1 MGILDIFDEGKQ
13 VKDTQD
19 SLKQFLL
26 EATEKVPELK
36 PYAPKIKEKVQTLHG
51 DQLLMFLDDMVKN
64 TPSLRPY
71 YKQIISK
78 FAGAGGVVES
88 NIQPETAVVGGAF
101 GGASGGVKGI
111 VKGAVSALASEPILG
126 EAFTAYENTV
136 RNRLPDVVKIPADVA
151 FSFIVGHFAD
161 KLTNKLPK
169 EVVDGLKNRL
179 AKKTVAEIGSKK
191 TVTIDDVD
199 KLIDGVE
206 QEIKTAYKEAVKSGD
221 KDKAKAIAEG
231 LKVAR
236 TLKEEY
242 RKNKAEFIAKGL
254 KQVDDIKKKEWE
266 RFKEQVVSK
275 VREKEPSKI
284 TEDITEPIDDI
295 RPAQPTKEELREKIV
310 SKLQKDKEL
319 WEQKVKEITQKVR
332 EKEPPKDV
340 ITNEVDDI
348 SDIKPE
354 VDEKARVKEILEKNK
369 SFLEPSLSKPN
380 LLPESIKTPDLEL
393 KYKGESIYAKNKAR
407 WVDFEGKYKG
417 ADIEVSIRKTPE
429 KQQVFVYAKRGSYP
443 IKEELKKEGFKWDG
457 EQWVYEGSE
466 PPSFLKNA
474 LPEVKPPN
482 ELTPDEIREILRK
495 NDKTE
500 LADRIIRKL
509 GLESLKE
516 NKLEPLDKAD
526 AKKLSLNKQKALN
539 IAKKALS
546 NDEFLNLAYYGD
558 DNVVNYVLGIKKNI
572 EAPNRNIE
580 LPKLEG
586 IKPEVQNKILRL
598 LKELNYPEWA
608 VKKYSEIAE
617 SLKTP
622 LIRDRLFR
630 SGVDIELRDF
640 IKTLQRDA
648 KIAKLLKKEG
658 RGGTTL
664 HSGIDPFKAF
674 DAVHDVIRAID
685 NKVGDN
691 KLFYSIRQLFRKY
704 LGADK
709 YGLGFLKEETA
720 DNIVY
725 SLYDKARPVFASNTE
740 RGHRYVDA
748 IRKWVG
754 DKVSHGFIIEYLE
767 SPEFRQK
774 VKLASQ
780 KEPELRKIAEKLDEV
795 GNHIDALSKELYERG
810 YITKHQYNK
819 WKGRYLSRLYQI
831 DEKVGLDALSRFK
844 QAEIKSGRKIENIM
858 ALPKEKREKLGYV
871 EDAPIAILDTIAK
884 SAKTVGLDYWFRDLI
899 KIPEIVD
906 RRFVVKIPEE
916 IRAKFPKLPEEA
928 SPYFVKNRLIKWLQA
943 EGVDTKTLRSL
954 AKEANSKIKLIEA
967 NKKALERE
975 GWISLGD
982 KDKLRYGVLSG
993 LPVNRKFAGWLKGFM
1008 RLTDD
1013 SDGLVSA
1020 FDKTMTVWTAM
1031 FKTAKVPL
1039 NPFAVPRNFTSNI
1052 FQYYYSGANRPLTY
1066 FSKALREIATNGR
1079 YYKLAKERGLFHT
1092 NFTDEE
1098 VARVIR
1104 ELHNTSKNKYLKKL
1118 TEIYQS
1124 KPAEALIKFYSA
1136 IDDTWKLARFI
1147 YALEREKKGIT
1158 DAIKTAQDAHY
1169 DYSLVGVLVR
1179 AMRDPNVG
1187 IGGALKLFAPL
1198 FPTYM
1203 QKSWSQ
1209 LVYSLTKRP
1218 VQTTLTLAFPYLVIH
1233 AVKKKLEEKFGKEKV
1248 EEAFKNKPEWL
1259 PEKQTLVWSNDGKRW
1274 YYIPLSYV
1282 IPQGWLVDTVDD
1294 LVHFKG
1300 GEALKDIG
1308 AFGLPTYTLYQ
1319 VFANKDR
1326 FGRHIY
1332 DPADAYLAS
1341 RLHPKYIG
1349 KVATSV
1355 LWYILQ
1361 QTIMPGLITNL
1372 MNLQRTRHPI
1382 LPRAFGFPTYE
1393 YTTQELRTFKAISK
1407 KEKLL
1412 DIRKKINRVR
1422 ALRAKGKISPEE
1434 YRKEI
1439 KELIQEYRDLLREN

>member
-26 EATEKVPELK
+26 EASEKVPELK
-36 PYAPKIKEKVQTLHG
+36 PYAPKIKEKVQNLHG

-64 TPSLRPY
+64 TPSLKPY

-169 EVVDGLKNRL
+169 EVVEGLKSRL

-191 TVTIDDVD
+191 TITIDDVD

-254 KQVDDIKKKEWE
+254 KQVDDIKRKEWE
-266 RFKEQVVSK
+266 GFKKQVITK
-275 VREKEPSKI
+275 VREKEPPKI
-284 TEDITEPIDDI
+284 TEDIAEPIDDI
-295 RPAQPTKEELREKIV
+295 RPAQPTKEELREKIAN
-310 SKLQKDKEL
+310 KLQKDKKL
-319 WEQKVKEITQKVR
+319 WEQKVREIAQRVR
-332 EKEPPKDV
+332 EKEPPKEVDA
-340 ITNEVDDI
+340 NEVDDI
-348 SDIKPE
+348 SDIRPE
-354 VDEKARVKEILEKNK
+354 IDEKARVKEILEKTNAPVQDTELPETWVK
-369 SFLEPSLSKPN
+369 GKVIKDDTAYPKLIREIKPN
-380 LLPESIKTPDLEL
+380 VKLDIEL
-393 KYKGESIYAKNKAR
+393 TVNYDGTKEWIQK
-407 WVDFEGKYKG
+407 WEGKLGDAQIVVERFIPKDKKG
-417 ADIEVSIRKTPE
+417 RLLLDKEYYN
-429 KQQVFVYAKRGSYP
+429 VYVRGNTYP
-443 IKEELKKEGFKWDG
+443 IKDILKQHGFKWDSLEREWYKIKTSYKPIKG
-457 EQWVYEGSE
+457 IEIGDR
-466 PPSFLKNA
+466 FL
-474 LPEVKPPN
+474 P
-482 ELTPDEIREILRK
+482 I
-495 NDKTE
+495 
-500 LADRIIRKL
+500 
-509 GLESLKE
+509 KE
-516 NKLEPLDKAD
+516 NE
-526 AKKLSLNKQKALN
+526 
-539 IAKKALS
+539 
-546 NDEFLNLAYYGD
+546 E
-558 DNVVNYVLGIKKNI
+558 
-572 EAPNRNIE
+572 
-580 LPKLEG
+580 
-586 IKPEVQNKILRL
+586 
-598 LKELNYPEWA
+598 
-608 VKKYSEIAE
+608 
-617 SLKTP
+617 
-622 LIRDRLFR
+622 
-630 SGVDIELRDF
+630 
-640 IKTLQRDA
+640 
-648 KIAKLLKKEG
+648 
-658 RGGTTL
+658 TTL

-709 YGLGFLKEETA
+709 YGLGFLKEDTA

-754 DKVSHGFIIEYLE
+754 DKVSHGFVIEYLE
-767 SPEFRQK
+767 SPGFRQK

-780 KEPELRKIAEKLDEV
+780 KEPELREIAEKLDEV
-795 GNHIDALSKELYERG
+795 GNHIDVLSKELYERG

-906 RRFVVKIPEE
+906 RRFVVKIPKE

-975 GWISLGD
+975 GWVSLGD

-993 LPVNRKFAGWLKGFM
+993 LPVNRKFSGWLKGFM

-1013 SDGLVSA
+1013 PDGLVSA
-1020 FDKTMTVWTAM
+1020 FDKTMAVWTAI

-1104 ELHNTSKNKYLKKL
+1104 ELHDTSKNKYLKKL

-1209 LVYSLTKRP
+1209 LVYALTKRP

-1233 AVKKKLEEKFGKEKV
+1233 TVKKKLEEKFGKEKV

-1349 KVATSV
+1349 KVATNV

-1382 LPRAFGFPTYE
+1382 LPRVFGFPTYE